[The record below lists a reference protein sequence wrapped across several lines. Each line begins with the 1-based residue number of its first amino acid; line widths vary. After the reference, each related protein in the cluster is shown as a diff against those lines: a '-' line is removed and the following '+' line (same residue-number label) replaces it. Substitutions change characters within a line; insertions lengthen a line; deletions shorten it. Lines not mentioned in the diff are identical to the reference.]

1 MLELPRASFV
11 VEDEVVEFA
20 TEVIEACDEAGR
32 LEDSLERSNGRPRAL
47 GVRAVLVALLVLAM
61 DGRPLH
67 LTEVTRLLYSRL
79 SARGKERLQVSGEAS
94 SHRCFLARYRCV
106 RYLFHRMLDEMDPSP
121 DHKNRVMPVQELVAK
136 RRTLTVAE
144 VQRRRRALESF
155 VNSLLEASC
164 QVLGE
169 EELSGYDGSAG
180 LDATVVPL
188 YSRGPS
194 KSSGTC
200 ASDPDGGWYVRDGDR
215 REEEDHKGRRR
226 SKVAWALEATIVTM
240 ARRPGAAP
248 SHPNL
253 ALGLVMARPGE
264 DPGGVGVRV
273 LASLSSRGYK
283 PGFLGADRGYTQVL
297 AEHFHL
303 PVRAIGYRIV
313 MDYKGQDLGRQAN
326 SGGAVLVD
334 GCFYCPAMPE
344 ALVSAS
350 GDHRAQ
356 TIDEATFAAR
366 VKARSSYRLVRK
378 SGPDNDGYER
388 YSCPAVG
395 GHPHVV
401 CPLRPTSS
409 AAVGKVPVLRT
420 PLQPPKVCTQQ
431 AITIAPDVGARHRQE
446 LAFGTEEWARVY
458 ATCRNTIEG
467 WNGYV
472 KDAAHEDLAAPS
484 RRRVRGIAAQSIFC
498 AFLLMAANLRKIR
511 TYRELVADRRTGQ
524 IAERARRRRMSIAEY
539 RSPP

>member
-1 MLELPRASFV
+1 MTARSASMPRSSRSTAAGPQRLLRPARV
-11 VEDEVVEFA
+11 IPTGAGMCA
-20 TEVIEACDEAGR
+20 TEITARKRTTRAAG
-32 LEDSLERSNGRPRAL
+32 
-47 GVRAVLVALLVLAM
+47 V
-61 DGRPLH
+61 
-67 LTEVTRLLYSRL
+67 
-79 SARGKERLQVSGEAS
+79 
-94 SHRCFLARYRCV
+94 
-106 RYLFHRMLDEMDPSP
+106 
-121 DHKNRVMPVQELVAK
+121 
-136 RRTLTVAE
+136 
-144 VQRRRRALESF
+144 
-155 VNSLLEASC
+155 
-164 QVLGE
+164 
-169 EELSGYDGSAG
+169 
-180 LDATVVPL
+180 
-188 YSRGPS
+188 
-194 KSSGTC
+194 
-200 ASDPDGGWYVRDGDR
+200 
-215 REEEDHKGRRR
+215 

-240 ARRPGAAP
+240 ARGPGAAP
-248 SHPNL
+248 RHPNL
-253 ALGLVMARPGE
+253 AVGLIMARPGE
-264 DPGGVGVRV
+264 DPGGVGVRA

-313 MDYKGQDLGRQAN
+313 MDYKQQDLGRQAN

-350 GDHRAQ
+350 GDHRAG
-356 TIDEATFAAR
+356 TIDEATFTAR
-366 VKARSSYRLVRK
+366 LKARSSYRLVRK

-409 AAVGKVPVLRT
+409 AAVGKIPVLSA

-511 TYRELVADRRTGQ
+511 AFRELVADRRTGQ
-524 IAERARRRRMSIAEY
+524 IAERARRRRMSIADY
-539 RSPP
+539 RDPP